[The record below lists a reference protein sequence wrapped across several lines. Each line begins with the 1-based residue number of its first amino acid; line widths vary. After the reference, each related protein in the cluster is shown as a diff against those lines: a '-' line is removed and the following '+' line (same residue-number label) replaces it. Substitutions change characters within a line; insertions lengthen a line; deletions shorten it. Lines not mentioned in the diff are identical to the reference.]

1 MSIKVDPEF
10 RTNPESH
17 TPGGS
22 FVKITYHG
30 KEPLIYDRIKKPR
43 HYIEV
48 SLQNH
53 PEISEIHA
61 SNDGKEWVLIY
72 KDE

>member
-1 MSIKVDPEF
+1 MPIKVNPKF
-10 RTNPESH
+10 RTNPKSH

-30 KEPLIYDRIKKPR
+30 RTPLVYDKIKQPR
-43 HYIEV
+43 DYIEV
-48 SLQNH
+48 ALQNH

-61 SNDGKEWVLIY
+61 SSNGEDWTLIY